1 MNASRIFACCS
12 AAIFLLSA
20 CSSFPSNGI
29 DDDLPTDEESEAARL
44 RHNRDDV
51 AVRLVEVLPIEAE
64 GSSRFTAE
72 VLGILGSYG
81 DGRVARP
88 ELNVVAGPSVTFTS
102 VPEGCTVVPAG
113 VDCIVDT
120 LLFDSGGLLTET
132 DTLPFEFEYSIAQDA
147 QLPVVF
153 ELSASSFENPVSNDP
168 VPENNILTIEAS

>member
-64 GSSRFTAE
+64 LSLIHISEPT
-72 VLGILGSYG
+72 
-81 DGRVARP
+81 RP
-88 ELNVVAGPSVTFTS
+88 
-102 VPEGCTVVPAG
+102 
-113 VDCIVDT
+113 
-120 LLFDSGGLLTET
+120 
-132 DTLPFEFEYSIAQDA
+132 Y
-147 QLPVVF
+147 
-153 ELSASSFENPVSNDP
+153 
-168 VPENNILTIEAS
+168 